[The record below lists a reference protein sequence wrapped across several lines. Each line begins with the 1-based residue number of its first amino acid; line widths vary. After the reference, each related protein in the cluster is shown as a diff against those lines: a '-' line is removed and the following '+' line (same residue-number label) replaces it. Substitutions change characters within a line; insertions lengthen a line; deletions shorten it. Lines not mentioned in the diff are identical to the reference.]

1 MMAFPEGGQPLTTL
15 VGVDNNTLSWFPQH
29 PIGEERLLTIFMN
42 ENSHSLCQVR
52 D

>member
-1 MMAFPEGGQPLTTL
+1 MMAFPEGGQPLTRL

-29 PIGEERLLTIFMN
+29 PIGEERCLIVFMK
-42 ENSHSLCQVR
+42 ENSHSIWQVR